1 MGIKGKVIDL
11 VRDKRTQL
19 PTLPVVLTNILQ
31 IASDESASASDLAV
45 FISRDQAIANKVL
58 RLANSAYYGLARKV
72 DSIQRAIAIIGFNEI
87 VSLAVGMG
95 VFSTLSNR
103 RADGLLSM
111 RELWLHSIGCS
122 FAAKQ
127 VVTRVRAARTAG
139 PGLQALRQARGEELF
154 LSGLLHDIGKVI
166 FAIYFP
172 QEYSVVLEAAEA
184 ERAPL
189 QDKEHALLG
198 LDHAEMAGLIMER
211 WNFPEALQLPAL
223 YHHRPEACPE
233 PYSSFAMVVAV
244 ANCLCH
250 HAAIG
255 HSGNPV
261 MPDADPAYTYLGF
274 AASDRAALL
283 DQLKQQQ
290 PAIEQFLTVIA

>member
-1 MGIKGKVIDL
+1 MGIKQKVIDL

-58 RLANSAYYGLARKV
+58 RLANSAYYGRARKV

-87 VSLAVGMG
+87 VSLAIGMG
-95 VFSTLSNR
+95 VFSALSSR
-103 RADGLLSM
+103 RANGLLNM

-127 VVTRVRAARTAG
+127 VVIRIRAARTTD
-139 PGLQALRQARGEELF
+139 PGLQVLRQSMGEELF
-154 LSGLLHDIGKVI
+154 LGGLLHDIGKVI

-172 QEYSVVLEAAEA
+172 QEYSVVLKEAQAEQV
-184 ERAPL
+184 PL
-189 QDKEHALLG
+189 QDKENALLG

-211 WNFPEALQLPAL
+211 WNFPEGLQLPAH
-223 YHHRPEACPE
+223 YHHRPAACPE
-233 PYSSFAMVVAV
+233 PYGPFALVVAV

-250 HAAIG
+250 QAAIG

-261 MPDADPAYTYLGF
+261 MSSADSAYARLGF

-283 DQLKQQQ
+283 DHMKQQQ